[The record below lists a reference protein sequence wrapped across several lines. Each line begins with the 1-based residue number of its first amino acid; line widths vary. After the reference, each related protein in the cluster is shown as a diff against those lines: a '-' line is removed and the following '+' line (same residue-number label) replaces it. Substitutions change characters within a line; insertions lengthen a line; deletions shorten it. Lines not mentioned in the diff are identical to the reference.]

1 MEGNGI
7 LYSPGGDVIQAAPA
21 PVQTTPV
28 RQTPGWNRQVRARY
42 DAAQTTNDNR
52 RHWAMA
58 DYLSADAA
66 ASPEARRILR
76 SRSRYEIANNSY
88 ARGIV
93 LTLANDV
100 IGTGP
105 RLQMLTSDDELNRE
119 IELEFMMWS
128 SAIRL
133 PEKLRTMRMAR
144 CQDGEAF
151 AVMSTNPKVMH
162 EIKLDI
168 MLIEA
173 DQVTSGNYFSMDDNE
188 VDGITFDFFGNADSY
203 RILKQHP
210 GSDRISFDNSAVV
223 IPAEAM
229 LHCFRM
235 DRPGQHRGVPELTPA
250 LPLFS
255 QLRRYTQAV
264 LATAES
270 VANFTGILYTDAP
283 PNGEA
288 DEVDPLAMIELE
300 RNMLM
305 TMPGGWKMGQL
316 DPKQPSTTY
325 AEYVDKLIDE
335 CVRCI
340 LMPSNIGRGNSDKS
354 SFASARLDMQGYLRM
369 LRVDQSFI
377 ASVILDRI
385 LAQWLQ
391 EYFLLHLPL
400 RMTAR
405 NPLLPHFWFWDA
417 SHYHIDP
424 AKEAKSQTARLK
436 NNTTTLAAEFANQG
450 QDWETELRQ
459 IAKEKKLMKEL
470 GLTSED
476 VIPSQ
481 NNNERKEEDSDMD
494 DNE

>member
-1 MEGNGI
+1 MEANGT
-7 LYSPGGDVIQAAPA
+7 LYYSNGDVIQAEALPESSV
-21 PVQTTPV
+21 PVNKSS
-28 RQTPGWNRQVRARY
+28 GWNRQVRARY

-105 RLQMLTSDDELNRE
+105 RLQMLTGDDDLNRE
-119 IELEFMMWS
+119 IELDFMMWS
-128 SAIRL
+128 TAVRL
-133 PEKLRTMRMAR
+133 PEKLRTMRMSR

-151 AVMSTNPKVMH
+151 AVMSTNPRVMH

-173 DQVTSGNYFSMDDNE
+173 EQVTSSNYFSMEDNE
-188 VDGITFDFFGNADSY
+188 VDGITFDFFGNPDAY
-203 RILKQHP
+203 RVLKQHP
-210 GSDRISFDNSAVV
+210 GSDRISFDNSAVD
-223 IPAEAM
+223 IPSESM

-354 SFASARLDMQGYLRM
+354 SFASARLDTQSYVRM

-385 LAQWLQ
+385 LTEWLR
-391 EYFLLHLPL
+391 EYYLLHMPFGMVPRYTLP
-400 RMTAR
+400 
-405 NPLLPHFWFWDA
+405 PHFWFWDA

-424 AKEAKSQTARLK
+424 AKEAKAQAARLK
-436 NNTTTLAAEFANQG
+436 NHTTTLAAEFANQG
-450 QDWETELRQ
+450 RDWETELRQ
-459 IAKEKKLMKEL
+459 IAKEKKLMRKL
-470 GLTSED
+470 GLT
-476 VIPSQ
+476 
-481 NNNERKEEDSDMD
+481 DSDIKINPKQQKETA
-494 DNE
+494 NE